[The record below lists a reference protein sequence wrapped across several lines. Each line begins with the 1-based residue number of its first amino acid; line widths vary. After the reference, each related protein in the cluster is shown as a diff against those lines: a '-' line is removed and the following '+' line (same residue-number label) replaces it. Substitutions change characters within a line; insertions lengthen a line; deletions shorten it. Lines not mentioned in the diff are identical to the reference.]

1 MPTETHGDYEIDY
14 QGQFLADVEGWAA
27 FITVYGPSDNPM
39 HRNIVLPAQRVSVEH
54 VYPTEEEAAREA
66 LRVALTML

>member
-14 QGQFLADVEGWAA
+14 QGQFLADVDGWAA

-39 HRNIVLPAQRVSVEH
+39 HRAIVLPAQRVSVEQ
-54 VYPTEEEAAREA
+54 VFASEQEAEAEA